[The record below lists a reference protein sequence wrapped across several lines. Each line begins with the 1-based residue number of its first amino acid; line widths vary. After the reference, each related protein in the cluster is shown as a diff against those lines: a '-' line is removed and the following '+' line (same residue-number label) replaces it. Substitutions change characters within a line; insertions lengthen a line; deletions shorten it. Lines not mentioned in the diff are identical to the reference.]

1 MNTLELVPSD
11 RLGLT
16 ELGKRLASD
25 AGRERARNR
34 YAVGV
39 GVGLMLLDQE
49 AKKLAKAGTPIPE
62 EAPVV
67 SKRAAAQAALNV
79 LPEFDAL
86 AREAGVD
93 L

>member
-1 MNTLELVPSD
+1 
-11 RLGLT
+11 
-16 ELGKRLASD
+16 
-25 AGRERARNR
+25 
-34 YAVGV
+34 
-39 GVGLMLLDQE
+39 MLLDQE

-62 EAPVV
+62 EALVV
-67 SKRAAAQAALNV
+67 SKRAAAQAALSV